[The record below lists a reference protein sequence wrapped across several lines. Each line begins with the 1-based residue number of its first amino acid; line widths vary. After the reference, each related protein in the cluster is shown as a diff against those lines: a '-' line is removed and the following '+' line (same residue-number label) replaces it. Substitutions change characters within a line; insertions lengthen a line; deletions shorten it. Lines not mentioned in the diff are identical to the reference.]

1 MECRLFFWEYLM
13 YKIVAG
19 VIESTGLGLVRK
31 FPIHTESRVGEP
43 VTLGLEILNDNNT
56 KPDLTGGTIRFR
68 LLSPVGGYKLYETTA
83 VVTTGGTQGRASITV
98 TLPTGTAV
106 GSYIWEVWYE
116 PSVGTKSQIVESST
130 WKVTSVY

>member
-1 MECRLFFWEYLM
+1 M
-13 YKIVAG
+13 YKIVTG

-31 FPIHTESRVGEP
+31 FPIHVESRVGEP
-43 VTLGLEILNDNNT
+43 VTLGFEVIHDNNV

-68 LLSPVGGYKLYETTA
+68 LLSPIGGYKLYETTT
-83 VVTTGGTQGRASITV
+83 VVTTGGKQGNASITV
-98 TLPTGTAV
+98 NLPNGTAV

-116 PSVGTKSQIVESST
+116 PETGAKSQIVESST